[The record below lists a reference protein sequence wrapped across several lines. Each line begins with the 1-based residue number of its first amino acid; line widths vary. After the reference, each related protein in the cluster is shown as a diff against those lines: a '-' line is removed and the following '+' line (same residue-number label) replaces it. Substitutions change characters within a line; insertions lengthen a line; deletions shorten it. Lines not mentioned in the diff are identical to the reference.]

1 MNNKTPTFV
10 NTKLKVI
17 TITTYLEDG
26 LINAVKSVFQNVRH
40 VGCLFH
46 YIKNLRLKMSKFDL
60 FSKDNKDFF
69 YELFKS
75 LSSLPFNINDNY
87 DLINDIFAEFKNK
100 LKNDDENITY
110 INLLK

>member
-1 MNNKTPTFV
+1 
-10 NTKLKVI
+10 
-17 TITTYLEDG
+17 
-26 LINAVKSVFQNVRH
+26 
-40 VGCLFH
+40 
-46 YIKNLRLKMSKFDL
+46 MSKFDL

-100 LKNDDENITY
+100 LKNNDENIKY
-110 INLLK
+110 INLLNKSVKYFNTTWKKFF

>member
-1 MNNKTPTFV
+1 MSISLYQKF
-10 NTKLKVI
+10 K
-17 TITTYLEDG
+17 
-26 LINAVKSVFQNVRH
+26 
-40 VGCLFH
+40 
-46 YIKNLRLKMSKFDL
+46 IKNVKFDL

-110 INLLK
+110 INLLNKLVKYFNTTWKKFF